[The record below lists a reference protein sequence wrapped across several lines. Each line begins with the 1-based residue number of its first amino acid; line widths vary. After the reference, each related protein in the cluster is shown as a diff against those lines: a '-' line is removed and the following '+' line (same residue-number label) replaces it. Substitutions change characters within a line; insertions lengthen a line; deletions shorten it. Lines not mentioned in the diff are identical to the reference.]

1 MHKHHDIHSVSG
13 TSWHGHEIV
22 TTAARLTELFGEPTF
37 DAPSCDGSQMEW
49 ALEHDGM
56 AITVYD
62 RCSSSFDPY
71 TPVRWHIGAHNRWH
85 ASVAYLHLI
94 NLING
99 QTTQVHHPLA
109 EQDLARDAQ
118 G

>member
-1 MHKHHDIHSVSG
+1 MHKHTDIHSVSG

-22 TTAARLTELFGEPTF
+22 TTAARLTELFGEATF

-49 ALEHDGM
+49 ALEHDSM
-56 AITVYD
+56 AITIYD
-62 RCSSSFDPY
+62 RRSASFDAY
-71 TPVRWHIGAHNRWH
+71 EPVCWHIGAHNRWN

-94 NLING
+94 NLLNG
-99 QTTQVHHPLA
+99 QTTEVRSALA